1 MKRKFRTHVVDNLN
15 KKTKH
20 ADNLKT
26 DKIDIFFNDI
36 HDKVLELIKES
47 VYCVGCIAW
56 LREDKILQE
65 LKQKKGCGIVI
76 NNERLQKELQ
86 QKYAELKTFHKKED
100 AVKTIGKKKKNWS
113 AMMHNKFLVG
123 MNKNKTPT
131 FVLTGSFNFW
141 QFVQQFRKYARDSQ
155 TRHCQK
161 YLENYKQIAHLLK
174 KFNKKHVAFFLVCR
188 WSVVIIP
195 SIKTTYN
202 KYYKKCKIIL
212 DFTCV

>member
-76 NNERLQKELQ
+76 NNERLQKELR
-86 QKYAELKTFHKKED
+86 QKYEELKSFHKKED

-131 FVLTGSFNFW
+131 FVLTGSFNFTANSSNNLENML
-141 QFVQQFRKYARDSQ
+141 VIRKRDIVK
-155 TRHCQK
+155 K
-161 YLENYKQIAHLLK
+161 YLEEYKQIRASSK
-174 KFNKKHVAFFLVCR
+174 K
-188 WSVVIIP
+188 I
-195 SIKTTYN
+195 
-202 KYYKKCKIIL
+202 
-212 DFTCV
+212 